1 MKPGYPQIGEKRGL
15 HCPKCGGCLGA
26 KYVAKSYASPAGQF
40 RTRVCSCGAEVE
52 TSETV
57 IGVVAEV
64 IDVTDLEK
72 DQVRMLTQLIAGFR
86 KQNVVIDMPYARLP
100 APLPAL
106 TERDD
111 VEV

>member
-1 MKPGYPQIGEKRGL
+1 
-15 HCPKCGGCLGA
+15 
-26 KYVAKSYASPAGQF
+26 
-40 RTRVCSCGAEVE
+40 
-52 TSETV
+52 V

-100 APLPAL
+100 APLMAL
-106 TERDD
+106 RAFERW
-111 VEV
+111 